1 MRFALIY
8 ITHPSEEKAR
18 EIGNHL
24 VEKRL
29 AACANIF
36 PISSAYWWQGAIQ
49 QEGEW
54 VSIVKTTLP
63 LWEKL
68 KEEVRKIHPY
78 EVPCIVKVEA
88 EANEEYYGWIE
99 SEVRELKS
107 F

>member
-36 PISSAYWWQGAIQ
+36 PISIDYWWQGAIQ

-88 EANEEYYGWIE
+88 EANEEYYRWIVA
-99 SEVRELKS
+99 EVRGG
-107 F
+107 